1 VVETF
6 GEGVAFWRAGRRRII
21 AAILANDP
29 DLTRFEANRQNRE
42 VVMGSLDP
50 NQHLPAVP

>member
-50 NQHLPAVP
+50 IQHLRAVP